1 MAITTI
7 VSEWYSENRWLALMP
22 GSTKRMISVSSGVD
36 ADALRG
42 EARVVQGPTASV
54 SRAIRDAVER
64 LEELWATC
72 FVMACKDAWRLL
84 LVCIAFGYYINT
96 FGPHLFAGNFLFCR
110 HMGLMNCNSTAEQC
124 FAAQIF

>member
-42 EARVVQGPTASV
+42 EARVVQGRQPLFLVPYEMQSNAWRNCGRLAS
-54 SRAIRDAVER
+54 SWPARMHGDCFWSASLSATTLIRLARTCLRAI
-64 LEELWATC
+64 
-72 FVMACKDAWRLL
+72 F
-84 LVCIAFGYYINT
+84 
-96 FGPHLFAGNFLFCR
+96 FL
-110 HMGLMNCNSTAEQC
+110 
-124 FAAQIF
+124 